1 MRKHDIFIFD
11 FDGTLADT
19 KESLVP
25 VYRAG
30 FDLLGMKVSEAQC
43 AHFMHHNLLETM
55 QEMNVDPS
63 DYERFVLKVVEA
75 LDYEES
81 LSLIKPFPETE
92 KVLQKLEKERK
103 TLIVVSGNSSVHIKK
118 VLEKFRWSH
127 YFKLIVGSDMYKH
140 GKPSPEPLL
149 LGLSLLGDPDKSKA
163 VYIGDSKQDRL
174 SAIAAGID
182 WVLVDRDGSYGNETR
197 TIRSLDEAEELA

>member
-11 FDGTLADT
+11 FDGTLVDT

-63 DYERFVLKVVEA
+63 DYERFVQKVVEA

-81 LSLIKPFPETE
+81 ISLIKPFPETE

-118 VLEKFRWSH
+118 VLERFHWLH
-127 YFKLIVGSDMYKH
+127 YFKHIVGSDMYKH

-182 WVLVDRDGSYGNETR
+182 WVLLDRDGSYGNDIP